1 MPAGLFHENYR
12 SDERIFQT
20 WFVRVWL
27 IAFLLACVLF
37 PLVASKYMISI
48 MIEVGIAII
57 ACHGLNLLTGFT
69 GQISLGQAAFM
80 GVGAYACSILVGQA
94 GVPFIIALPAAGAIA
109 ALVGMVFGIPSLR
122 LRGLYLAIATIAAQF
137 IIEFTIRRWD
147 KLTGGVAGMYV
158 DPGTLG
164 PLHFNDYMHLYY
176 LTFVLV
182 VATTMATKN
191 IVRARSGRA
200 FIAIRDRY
208 LAAEVIGV
216 NLFKYR
222 LMSFA
227 VSSFYAGIAGALLA
241 QYLEVIT
248 HESFT
253 IMQSIDYLAMCIIGG
268 LGHLLG
274 GIFGVG
280 FYFILERI
288 LEVVTTSLNTAFPD
302 HVTWFVS
309 IREIVFGLVIILFLI
324 FEPDGLA
331 ARWRTVRAYW
341 KLWPFSY

>member
-12 SDERIFQT
+12 TDERIFQT
-20 WFVRVWL
+20 WFVRAWL
-27 IAFLLACVLF
+27 IAFLIGCAVF
-37 PLVASKYMISI
+37 PIFASKYMVST

-57 ACHGLNLLTGFT
+57 ACHGLNILTGFT
-69 GQISLGQAAFM
+69 GQISLGHAAFM
-80 GVGAYACSILVGQA
+80 GVGAYTSSILVSQA
-94 GVPFIIALPAAGAIA
+94 GVPFSVSLVSAGAMT
-109 ALVGMVFGIPSLR
+109 ALIGMIFGIPSLR
-122 LRGLYLAIATIAAQF
+122 LRGLYLAMATIAAQF

-147 KLTGGVAGMYV
+147 KLTGGVEGMYV
-158 DPGTLG
+158 EPGSIG
-164 PLHFNDYMHLYY
+164 PLHFDDRIHLYY
-176 LTFVLV
+176 LTFILAAAATM
-182 VATTMATKN
+182 VAKN
-191 IVRARSGRA
+191 IIRSRSGRA
-200 FIAIRDRY
+200 FVAIRDRY

-227 VSSFYAGIAGALLA
+227 VSSFFAGVAGALTA

-253 IMQSIDYLAMCIIGG
+253 ILQSIDYLAMCIIGG
-268 LGHLLG
+268 LGHILG
-274 GIFGVG
+274 GIFGVA
-280 FYFILERI
+280 FWFILERI
-288 LEVVTTSLNTAFPD
+288 LEVVTTSLNSAFPN

-309 IREIVFGLVIILFLI
+309 IREIVFGLVIVLFLI

-331 ARWRTVRAYW
+331 ARWRTIKAYW

>member
-1 MPAGLFHENYR
+1 MPAGLFHETYR

-20 WFVRVWL
+20 WFVRGWV
-27 IAFLLACVLF
+27 IAFLLACLLF
-37 PLVASKYMISI
+37 PLFASKYMISI
-48 MIEVGIAII
+48 MIEAGIAII

-69 GQISLGQAAFM
+69 GQISLGHAAFM
-80 GVGAYACSILVGQA
+80 GVGAYTCSILISQTGT
-94 GVPFIIALPAAGAIA
+94 PFIVALPAAGAMA
-109 ALVGMVFGIPSLR
+109 AIVGMIFGIPSLR
-122 LRGLYLAIATIAAQF
+122 LRGLYLAMATIAAQF

-147 KLTGGVAGMYV
+147 KLTGGVEGMYV

-164 PLHFNDYMHLYY
+164 PFAFSNHIHLYY
-176 LTFVLV
+176 LTFLLAVAATLVL
-182 VATTMATKN
+182 KN
-191 IVRARSGRA
+191 IIRARSGRA
-200 FIAIRDRY
+200 FLAIRDRY

-227 VSSFYAGIAGALLA
+227 VASFFAGIAGALMS

-253 IMQSIDYLAMCIIGG
+253 IHQSIDYLAMCIIGG
-268 LGHLLG
+268 LGHITG

-280 FYFILERI
+280 FWFILERS
-288 LEVVTTSLNTAFPD
+288 LEVLTTSLNSAYPD

-309 IREIVFGLVIILFLI
+309 IREIVFGFVIVLFLI

-331 ARWRTVRAYW
+331 SRWRTIRAYW

>member
-12 SDERIFQT
+12 NDERIFQT
-20 WFVRVWL
+20 WFVKAWL
-27 IAFLLACVLF
+27 IAFLIACALY

-48 MIEVGIAII
+48 MTEAGIAII
-57 ACHGLNLLTGFT
+57 ACHGLNVLTGFT
-69 GQISLGQAAFM
+69 GQISLGHAAFL
-80 GVGAYACSILVGQA
+80 GVGAYTCSILIEQ
-94 GVPFIIALPAAGAIA
+94 GVPFIIALPMAGAMA
-109 ALVGMVFGIPSLR
+109 ALVGMIFGIPSLR

-147 KLTGGVAGMYV
+147 SLTGGVEGLLV
-158 DPGTLG
+158 EPGTLG
-164 PLHFNDYMHLYY
+164 PFHFDDHIHLYY
-176 LTFVLV
+176 LTFILAI
-182 VATTMATKN
+182 VATLVIKN

-200 FIAIRDRY
+200 FVAIRDRY

-216 NLFKYR
+216 HVFKYR

-241 QYLEVIT
+241 QYLQVIT

-253 IMQSIDYLAMCIIGG
+253 IHQSVDYLAMCIMGG
-268 LGHLLG
+268 LGHIMG

-280 FYFILERI
+280 FWFILERL
-288 LEVVTTSLNTAFPD
+288 LEVVTTNLNTAFPD
-302 HVTWFVS
+302 HITWFVS
-309 IREIVFGLVIILFLI
+309 IREIVFGSAIVLFLI

-331 ARWRTVRAYW
+331 ARWRTIRAYW

>member
-1 MPAGLFHENYR
+1 V
-12 SDERIFQT
+12 RI
-20 WFVRVWL
+20 WL
-27 IAFLLACVLF
+27 IAFLLGCALF
-37 PLVASKYMISI
+37 PLAASKYMVSI
-48 MIEVGIAII
+48 MIEAGIAVI
-57 ACHGLNLLTGFT
+57 ACQGLNLLTGFT

-80 GVGAYACSILVGQA
+80 GVGAYACSILVGQT
-94 GVPFIIALPAAGAIA
+94 GLPFILSLPAAGAVA
-109 ALVGMVFGIPSLR
+109 ALVGMIFGIPSLR
-122 LRGLYLAIATIAAQF
+122 LRGLYLAMATIAAQF

-147 KLTGGVAGMYV
+147 SLTGGVAGLYV
-158 DPGTLG
+158 EPGTIG
-164 PLHFNDYMHLYY
+164 PVQFNDHINLYY
-176 LTFVLV
+176 LTFVLA
-182 VATTMATKN
+182 VAATMATKN

-227 VSSFYAGIAGALLA
+227 VASFFAGIAGALQA

-253 IMQSIDYLAMCIIGG
+253 ILQSIDYLAMCIIGG
-268 LGHLLG
+268 LGHVLG
-274 GIFGVG
+274 AIFGVG
-280 FYFILERI
+280 FWFILERI
-288 LEVVTTSLNTAFPD
+288 LEVVTTTLNTNFPN

-309 IREIVFGLVIILFLI
+309 LREIVFGVVIIFFLI

-331 ARWRTVRAYW
+331 ARWRTIKAYW

>member
-12 SDERIFQT
+12 TDERIFQT
-20 WFVRVWL
+20 WFVWSWL
-27 IAFLLACVLF
+27 IVFLLACVLF
-37 PLVASKYMISI
+37 PLFASKYLVSV
-48 MIEVGIAII
+48 MIEAGIAII

-69 GQISLGQAAFM
+69 GQISLGHSAFM
-80 GVGAYACSILVGQA
+80 GVGAYTCSILIA
-94 GVPFIIALPAAGAIA
+94 HGVPFILALPAAGAMA

-122 LRGLYLAIATIAAQF
+122 LRGLYLAMATIAAQF
-137 IIEFTIRRWD
+137 IIEFIIRRWD
-147 KLTGGVAGMYV
+147 KLTGGVEGMYV

-164 PLHFNDYMHLYY
+164 PLHFNDYIHLYY
-176 LTFVLV
+176 LTLVLA
-182 VATTMATKN
+182 VAATLVTKN

-200 FIAIRDRY
+200 FVAIRDRY

-216 NLFKYR
+216 NIFKYR

-227 VSSFYAGIAGALLA
+227 ASSFYAGIAGALLA

-253 IMQSIDYLAMCIIGG
+253 IRQSIDYLAMCIVGG

-280 FYFILERI
+280 FWFILERI
-288 LEVVTTSLNTAFPD
+288 LEIVTTTLNSNYPD
-302 HVTWFVS
+302 HITWFVS
-309 IREIVFGLVIILFLI
+309 IKEIVFGFVIIFFLI
-324 FEPDGLA
+324 FEPDGIA
-331 ARWRTVRAYW
+331 ARWRTIRAYW

>member
-1 MPAGLFHENYR
+1 MPAGLYHEQYR
-12 SDERIFQT
+12 TDERIFQT
-20 WFVRVWL
+20 WFVKGWL
-27 IAFLLACVLF
+27 IAFLLACILF
-37 PLVASKYMISI
+37 PLFASKYMISI

-69 GQISLGQAAFM
+69 GQISLGHAAFM
-80 GVGAYACSILVGQA
+80 GVGAYTCSILIGQA
-94 GVPFIIALPAAGAIA
+94 GVPFIIALPAAGAMA
-109 ALVGMVFGIPSLR
+109 ALVGLIFGIPSLR

-147 KLTGGVAGMYV
+147 TLTGGVEGLYV
-158 DPGTLG
+158 DPGSLG
-164 PLHFNDYMHLYY
+164 PFRLNNHFHLFY
-176 LTFVLV
+176 LTFILS
-182 VATTMATKN
+182 VAATMVTKN
-191 IVRARSGRA
+191 IIRARSGRA
-200 FIAIRDRY
+200 FVAIRDRY

-227 VSSFYAGIAGALLA
+227 VSSFFAGIAGALLA

-253 IMQSIDYLAMCIIGG
+253 IHQSIDYLAMCIVGG
-268 LGHLLG
+268 LGHILG
-274 GIFGVG
+274 GIYGVG
-280 FYFILERI
+280 FWFILERV
-288 LEVVTTSLNTAFPD
+288 LEVVTTYLNSTFPD

-309 IREIVFGLVIILFLI
+309 IREIVFGFVIVLFLI

-331 ARWRTVRAYW
+331 ARWRTIRAYW

>member
-1 MPAGLFHENYR
+1 MPAGLFHEQYR
-12 SDERIFQT
+12 NDERIFQT
-20 WFVRVWL
+20 WFVKSWL
-27 IAFLLACVLF
+27 IVFLLACALF
-37 PLVASKYMISI
+37 PFFASKYMIST

-69 GQISLGQAAFM
+69 GQISLGHAAFL
-80 GVGAYACSILVGQA
+80 GVGAYTCSILIGQT
-94 GVPFIIALPAAGAIA
+94 GVPFIIALPMAGVVA

-122 LRGLYLAIATIAAQF
+122 LKGLYLAMATIAAQF

-147 KLTGGVAGMYV
+147 KLTGGVEGLYV
-158 DPGTLG
+158 EPGTLG
-164 PLHFNDYMHLYY
+164 PFHFNNHFHLYY
-176 LTFVLV
+176 LTFILAIIATM
-182 VATTMATKN
+182 VAKN
-191 IVRARSGRA
+191 IVRSRSGRA
-200 FIAIRDRY
+200 FVAIRDRY

-227 VSSFYAGIAGALLA
+227 IASFFAGVAGALTA

-253 IMQSIDYLAMCIIGG
+253 IHQSIDFLAMCIIGG
-268 LGHLLG
+268 LGHILG
-274 GIFGVG
+274 GIYGVG
-280 FYFILERI
+280 FWFILERT
-288 LEVVTTSLNTAFPD
+288 LEVVTTYLNSTYPD
-302 HVTWFVS
+302 HLTWFVS
-309 IREIVFGLVIILFLI
+309 IREIVFGFVIVFFLI

-331 ARWRTVRAYW
+331 ARWRTIRAYW

>member
-1 MPAGLFHENYR
+1 MPAGLYHENYR

-20 WFVRVWL
+20 WFVRIWL
-27 IAFLLACVLF
+27 IVFLIACALF
-37 PLVASKYMISI
+37 PFFGSEYMIST

-69 GQISLGQAAFM
+69 GQISLGHAAFM
-80 GVGAYACSILVGQA
+80 GVGAYTCSILVGQA
-94 GVPFIIALPAAGAIA
+94 GIPFIVALFMAGFVT
-109 ALVGMVFGIPSLR
+109 ALVGMIFGIPSLR
-122 LRGLYLAIATIAAQF
+122 LRGLYLAMATIAAQF

-147 KLTGGVAGMYV
+147 KLTGGVEGMYV

-164 PLHFNDYMHLYY
+164 PFHFDDRIHLYY
-176 LTFVLV
+176 LTFVLA
-182 VATTMATKN
+182 VAVTMATKN
-191 IVRARSGRA
+191 IIRSRSGRA
-200 FIAIRDRY
+200 FVAIRDRY

-222 LMSFA
+222 LLSFA
-227 VSSFYAGIAGALLA
+227 VSSFFAGIAGALMA

-253 IMQSIDYLAMCIIGG
+253 ISQSIDYLAMCIIGG
-268 LGHLLG
+268 LGHILG
-274 GIFGVG
+274 GFFGVG
-280 FYFILERI
+280 FWFILERI
-288 LEVVTTSLNTAFPD
+288 LEVINTSLNTAFPD

-331 ARWRTVRAYW
+331 ARWRTIRAYW

>member
-1 MPAGLFHENYR
+1 MPAGLYHEQYR
-12 SDERIFQT
+12 TDERIFQT
-20 WFVRVWL
+20 WFVKGWL
-27 IAFLLACVLF
+27 IAFLLACILF
-37 PLVASKYMISI
+37 PLFASKYMISI

-69 GQISLGQAAFM
+69 GQISLGHAAFL
-80 GVGAYACSILVGQA
+80 GVGAYTCSILIGQA
-94 GVPFIIALPAAGAIA
+94 GVPFIIALPAAGAMA
-109 ALVGMVFGIPSLR
+109 ALVGLIFGIPSLR

-147 KLTGGVAGMYV
+147 TLTGGVDGLYV
-158 DPGTLG
+158 DPGNLG
-164 PLHFNDYMHLYY
+164 PFHFNNHFHLYY
-176 LTFVLV
+176 LTFVLAV
-182 VATTMATKN
+182 VATIVIKN

-200 FIAIRDRY
+200 FVAIRDRY

-227 VSSFYAGIAGALLA
+227 VASFYAGIAGALLA

-253 IMQSIDYLAMCIIGG
+253 IHQSIDYLAMCIIGG
-268 LGHLLG
+268 LGHVLG
-274 GIFGVG
+274 GIYGVG
-280 FYFILERI
+280 FWFILERV
-288 LEVVTTSLNTAFPD
+288 LEVVTTNLNSAFPD
-302 HVTWFVS
+302 HITWFVS
-309 IREIVFGLVIILFLI
+309 IREIVFGFVIVFFLI

-331 ARWRTVRAYW
+331 ARWRTIRAYW

>member
-1 MPAGLFHENYR
+1 MPAGLYHENYR

-20 WFVRVWL
+20 WFVRIWL
-27 IAFLLACVLF
+27 ISFLIACVLF
-37 PLVASKYMISI
+37 PFFGSKYMIST
-48 MIEVGIAII
+48 MIEVGIAVI
-57 ACHGLNLLTGFT
+57 ACLGLNLLTGFT
-69 GQISLGQAAFM
+69 GQISLGHAAFM
-80 GVGAYACSILVGQA
+80 GVGAYTCSILVGQA
-94 GVPFIIALPAAGAIA
+94 GVPFIVALFFAGFVT

-122 LRGLYLAIATIAAQF
+122 LRGLYLAMATIAAQF

-147 KLTGGVAGMYV
+147 KLTGGVEGMYV

-164 PLHFNDYMHLYY
+164 PFHFDDRVHLYY
-176 LTFVLV
+176 LTFILAVLV
-182 VATTMATKN
+182 TMATKN

-200 FIAIRDRY
+200 FVAIRDRY

-222 LMSFA
+222 LLSFA
-227 VSSFYAGIAGALLA
+227 VSSFFAGIAGALMA

-253 IMQSIDYLAMCIIGG
+253 ISQSIDYLAMCIIGG
-268 LGHLLG
+268 LGHIPG
-274 GIFGVG
+274 AIFGVG
-280 FYFILERI
+280 FWFILERI
-288 LEVVTTSLNTAFPD
+288 LEVVTTTLNSTYPD
-302 HVTWFVS
+302 HITWFVS

-331 ARWRTVRAYW
+331 ARWRTIRAYW

>member
-1 MPAGLFHENYR
+1 MPAGLYHETYR

-20 WFVRVWL
+20 WFVRVWM
-27 IAFLLACVLF
+27 IAFLILCGLF
-37 PLVASKYMISI
+37 PLFGSKYMISI

-80 GVGAYACSILVGQA
+80 GVGAYTCSILVGQA
-94 GVPFIIALPAAGAIA
+94 GAPFVVALPAAGVMAAI
-109 ALVGMVFGIPSLR
+109 VGMVFGVPSLR
-122 LRGLYLAIATIAAQF
+122 LRGLYLAMATIAAQF

-147 KLTGGVAGMYV
+147 KLTGGVEGMYV

-164 PLHFNDYMHLYY
+164 PWQFNNYIDLYY
-176 LTFVLV
+176 LTLVLA
-182 VATTMATKN
+182 VAATLVTKN
-191 IVRARSGRA
+191 IIRSKSGRA
-200 FIAIRDRY
+200 FVAIRDRY

-216 NLFKYR
+216 HVFKYR
-222 LMSFA
+222 LLSFA
-227 VSSFYAGIAGALLA
+227 VSSFFAGIAGALLA

-253 IMQSIDYLAMCIIGG
+253 ILQSVDYLAMCIIGG
-268 LGHLLG
+268 LGHILG
-274 GIFGVG
+274 AIFGVG
-280 FYFILERI
+280 FWFILERI
-288 LEVVTTSLNTAFPD
+288 LEVVTTTLNSTFPD
-302 HVTWFVS
+302 HITWFVS
-309 IREIVFGLVIILFLI
+309 IREIVFGLVIVLFLI

-331 ARWRTVRAYW
+331 ARWRTIRAYW

>member
-1 MPAGLFHENYR
+1 MPAGLYHENYR

-20 WFVRVWL
+20 WFVRSGL
-27 IAFLLACVLF
+27 IAFLLVCVLF
-37 PLVASKYMISI
+37 PLFASKYMITT

-80 GVGAYACSILVGQA
+80 GVGAYTSSILVSQA
-94 GVPFIIALPAAGAIA
+94 GVPFSVSLFCAGVMTALI
-109 ALVGMVFGIPSLR
+109 GMIFGIPSLR
-122 LRGLYLAIATIAAQF
+122 LRGLYLAMATIAAQF

-147 KLTGGVAGMYV
+147 KLTGGVDGMYV

-164 PLHFNDYMHLYY
+164 PFHFDDHIHLYY
-176 LTFVLV
+176 LTFIMA
-182 VATTMATKN
+182 VAVTMATKN
-191 IVRARSGRA
+191 IIRARSGRA
-200 FIAIRDRY
+200 FVAIRDRY

-227 VSSFYAGIAGALLA
+227 VSSFFAGIAGALMLMA

-253 IMQSIDYLAMCIIGG
+253 ILQSIDYLAMCIIGG
-268 LGHLLG
+268 LGHILG
-274 GIFGVG
+274 GFFGVG
-280 FYFILERI
+280 FWFILERI
-288 LEVVTTSLNTAFPD
+288 LEVVTTTLNSAYPD

-309 IREIVFGLVIILFLI
+309 IREIVFG
-324 FEPDGLA
+324 DGLA
-331 ARWRTVRAYW
+331 ARWRTIRAYW

>member
-1 MPAGLFHENYR
+1 MPAGLFHEKYQT
-12 SDERIFQT
+12 DERIFQT
-20 WFVRVWL
+20 WFVKGWL
-27 IAFLLACVLF
+27 IAFLFACTLF
-37 PLVASKYMISI
+37 PFFASKYMISI

-69 GQISLGQAAFM
+69 GQISLGHAAFL
-80 GVGAYACSILVGQA
+80 GVGAYACSIFIGKTGMPFIFALPMA
-94 GVPFIIALPAAGAIA
+94 GVVA
-109 ALVGMVFGIPSLR
+109 ALVGMIFGIPSLR
-122 LRGLYLAIATIAAQF
+122 LKGLYLAMATIAAQF
-137 IIEFTIRRWD
+137 IIEFTIRRWES
-147 KLTGGVAGMYV
+147 LTGGVEGMFV
-158 DPGTLG
+158 EPGKLG
-164 PLHFNDYMHLYY
+164 PFHFDDHIHLYF
-176 LTFVLV
+176 LTFILA
-182 VATTMATKN
+182 VAATLMTKN

-200 FIAIRDRY
+200 FVAIRDRY

-227 VSSFYAGIAGALLA
+227 VASFFAGIAGALMA

-253 IMQSIDYLAMCIIGG
+253 IHQSIDYLAMCIVGG
-268 LGHLLG
+268 LGHILG
-274 GIFGVG
+274 GIFGVA
-280 FYFILERI
+280 FWFILERI
-288 LEVVTTSLNTAFPD
+288 LEVTTTTLNSNFPD

-309 IREIVFGLVIILFLI
+309 IREIVFGFVIVFFLI

-331 ARWRTVRAYW
+331 ARWRTIKAYW

>member
-1 MPAGLFHENYR
+1 MPAGIFHEDYR

-27 IAFLLACVLF
+27 IGFLLACVLF
-37 PLVASKYMISI
+37 PLVASKYLISI
-48 MIEVGIAII
+48 LIEAGIAVI

-80 GVGAYACSILVGQA
+80 GVGAYACSILINQA
-94 GVPFIIALPAAGAIA
+94 GVPFIIALPAAGAIT

-122 LRGLYLAIATIAAQF
+122 LRGLYLAMATIAAQF

-147 KLTGGVAGMYV
+147 KLTGGVAGLYV

-164 PLHFNDYMHLYY
+164 PLHFNNYIHLYY
-176 LTFVLV
+176 LTFVLA
-182 VATTMATKN
+182 VAVTMATKN
-191 IVRARSGRA
+191 IVRSRSGRA
-200 FIAIRDRY
+200 FVAIRDRY

-227 VSSFYAGIAGALLA
+227 VSSFYAGLAGALLA

-253 IMQSIDYLAMCIIGG
+253 ILQSIDYLAMCIIGG

-274 GIFGVG
+274 GIFGVV

-288 LEVVTTSLNTAFPD
+288 LELVTTSLNTAFPD

-331 ARWRTVRAYW
+331 ARWRTIRAYW

>member
-1 MPAGLFHENYR
+1 MPAGIFHEDYR

-27 IAFLLACVLF
+27 IGFLLACVLF
-37 PLVASKYMISI
+37 PLVASKYLISI
-48 MIEVGIAII
+48 LIEAGIAVI

-80 GVGAYACSILVGQA
+80 GVGAYACSILINQA
-94 GVPFIIALPAAGAIA
+94 GAPFIIALPAAGAIT

-122 LRGLYLAIATIAAQF
+122 LRGLYLAMATIAAQF

-147 KLTGGVAGMYV
+147 KLTGGVAGLYV

-164 PLHFNDYMHLYY
+164 PLHFNNYIHLYY
-176 LTFVLV
+176 LTFVLA
-182 VATTMATKN
+182 VAVTMATKN
-191 IVRARSGRA
+191 IVRSRSGRA
-200 FIAIRDRY
+200 FVAIRDRY

-227 VSSFYAGIAGALLA
+227 VSSFYAGLAGALLA

-253 IMQSIDYLAMCIIGG
+253 ILQSIDYLAMCIIGG

-274 GIFGVG
+274 GIFGVV

-288 LEVVTTSLNTAFPD
+288 LELVTTSLNTAFPD

-331 ARWRTVRAYW
+331 ARWRTIRAYW

>member
-12 SDERIFQT
+12 TDERIFQT
-20 WFVRVWL
+20 WFVRIWL
-27 IAFLLACVLF
+27 IAFLIGCAVF
-37 PLVASKYMISI
+37 PIFASKYMIST

-69 GQISLGQAAFM
+69 GQISLGHAAFL
-80 GVGAYACSILVGQA
+80 GVGAYTSSILVSH
-94 GVPFIIALPAAGAIA
+94 GVPFSVSLACAGAMA
-109 ALVGMVFGIPSLR
+109 ALIGMIFGIPSLR
-122 LRGLYLAIATIAAQF
+122 LRGLYLAMATIAAQF

-147 KLTGGVAGMYV
+147 KLTGGVDGMYV
-158 DPGTLG
+158 DPGSLG
-164 PLHFNDYMHLYY
+164 PLHFDDRIHLYY
-176 LTFVLV
+176 LTFFLAV
-182 VATTMATKN
+182 VATLVLKN
-191 IVRARSGRA
+191 IIRSRSGRA
-200 FIAIRDRY
+200 FVAIRDRY

-216 NLFKYR
+216 NIFKYR

-227 VSSFYAGIAGALLA
+227 TASFFAGVAGALMA

-253 IMQSIDYLAMCIIGG
+253 IGQSIDYLAMCIIGG
-268 LGHLLG
+268 LGHILG
-274 GIFGVG
+274 GIFGVA
-280 FYFILERI
+280 FWFILERL

-302 HVTWFVS
+302 HITWFVS
-309 IREIVFGLVIILFLI
+309 IREIVFGLVIVLFLI

-331 ARWRTVRAYW
+331 ARWRTIKAYW

>member
-1 MPAGLFHENYR
+1 MPAGLFHETYR

-20 WFVRVWL
+20 WFVRGWL
-27 IAFLLACVLF
+27 FLFLASCIVF
-37 PLVASKYMISI
+37 PLVASKYMVSTL
-48 MIEVGIAII
+48 IEVGIAII

-69 GQISLGQAAFM
+69 GQISLGHAAFM
-80 GVGAYACSILVGQA
+80 GVGAYACSILIGRA
-94 GVPFIIALPAAGAIA
+94 GLPFLLALPMAGAVA

-122 LRGLYLAIATIAAQF
+122 LRGLYLAMATIAAQF

-147 KLTGGVAGMYV
+147 RLTGGVEGMYV
-158 DPGTLG
+158 EPGTLG
-164 PLHFNDYMHLYY
+164 PLQFSNYIHLYY
-176 LTFVLV
+176 LTFILAVT
-182 VATTMATKN
+182 ATMMMKN
-191 IVRARSGRA
+191 IIRARSGRA
-200 FIAIRDRY
+200 FVAIRDRY

-227 VSSFYAGIAGALLA
+227 VSSFYAGVAGGLLA
-241 QYLEVIT
+241 QFLQVIT

-253 IMQSIDYLAMCIIGG
+253 IHQSINYLAMCIIGG
-268 LGHLLG
+268 LGHILG
-274 GIFGVG
+274 GIFGVL
-280 FYFILERI
+280 FWFILERF
-288 LEVVTTSLNTAFPD
+288 LEVLTTTLNSSFPE

-309 IREIVFGLVIILFLI
+309 LREIAFGFVIIFFLI

-331 ARWRTVRAYW
+331 ARWRTIRAYW

>member
-1 MPAGLFHENYR
+1 MPAGLFHETYR

-20 WFVRVWL
+20 WFVRGWV
-27 IAFLLACVLF
+27 IAFLLACLLF
-37 PLVASKYMISI
+37 PLFASKYMISI
-48 MIEVGIAII
+48 MIEAGIAII

-69 GQISLGQAAFM
+69 GQISLGHAAFM
-80 GVGAYACSILVGQA
+80 GVGAYTCSILIGRGA
-94 GVPFIIALPAAGAIA
+94 PFIVALPAAGAMA
-109 ALVGMVFGIPSLR
+109 ALVGMIFGVPSLR
-122 LRGLYLAIATIAAQF
+122 LRGLYLAMATIAAQF

-147 KLTGGVAGMYV
+147 KLTGGVEGMYV

-164 PLHFNDYMHLYY
+164 PFAFSNHIHLYY
-176 LTFVLV
+176 LTFLLAVAATLVL
-182 VATTMATKN
+182 KN
-191 IVRARSGRA
+191 IIRARSGRA
-200 FIAIRDRY
+200 FLAIRDRY

-227 VSSFYAGIAGALLA
+227 VASFFAGIAGALMS

-253 IMQSIDYLAMCIIGG
+253 IHQSIDYLAMCIIGG
-268 LGHLLG
+268 LGHITG

-280 FYFILERI
+280 FWFILERS
-288 LEVVTTSLNTAFPD
+288 LEVLTTSLNSAYPD

-309 IREIVFGLVIILFLI
+309 IREIVFGFVIVLFLI

-331 ARWRTVRAYW
+331 SRWRTIRAYW

>member
-1 MPAGLFHENYR
+1 MPAGLFHETYR

-20 WFVRVWL
+20 WFVRSWV
-27 IAFLLACVLF
+27 IAFLLACLLF
-37 PLVASKYMISI
+37 PLFASKYMISI
-48 MIEVGIAII
+48 MIEAGIAII

-69 GQISLGQAAFM
+69 GQISLGHAAFM
-80 GVGAYACSILVGQA
+80 GVGAYTCSILIGRGA
-94 GVPFIIALPAAGAIA
+94 PFIVALPAAGAMA
-109 ALVGMVFGIPSLR
+109 ALVGMIFGIPSLR
-122 LRGLYLAIATIAAQF
+122 LRGLYLAMATIAAQF

-147 KLTGGVAGMYV
+147 KLTGGVEGMYV

-164 PLHFNDYMHLYY
+164 PLDFSNHIHLYY
-176 LTFVLV
+176 LTFLLAVAATLVL
-182 VATTMATKN
+182 KN
-191 IVRARSGRA
+191 IIRARSGRA
-200 FIAIRDRY
+200 FLAIRDRY

-227 VSSFYAGIAGALLA
+227 VASFFAGIAGALMS

-253 IMQSIDYLAMCIIGG
+253 IHQSIDYLAMCIIGG
-268 LGHLLG
+268 LGHITG

-280 FYFILERI
+280 FWFILERS
-288 LEVVTTSLNTAFPD
+288 LEVLTTSLNSAYPD

-309 IREIVFGLVIILFLI
+309 IREIVFGFVIVLFLI

-331 ARWRTVRAYW
+331 SRWRTIRAYW